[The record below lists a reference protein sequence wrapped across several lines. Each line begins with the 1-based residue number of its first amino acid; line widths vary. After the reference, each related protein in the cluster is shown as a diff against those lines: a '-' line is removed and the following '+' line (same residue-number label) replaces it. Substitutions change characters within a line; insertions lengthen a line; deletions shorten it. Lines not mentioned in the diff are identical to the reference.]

1 LDFVQNAISA
11 RLTHGDLVAA
21 DQALESDP
29 SVLGVRLIL
38 VKQILLSCANVAD
51 LELIS
56 RGLYRAHPEIGELI
70 TPYRRNFEFAK
81 YIRNIAVG
89 HVNPALSRKAI
100 EWRPELNS
108 VLATPKPGGD
118 AFLGFAILET
128 AINTFV
134 DGDSHR
140 IFEGDTDLGYP
151 PDLTRFLSFLG
162 NTAHVGMAYCE
173 ALAVAAVRRAE
184 LPEFDAN
191 LSDLA
196 VRAGKT
202 DFKFITRKGE
212 SGGTAAHS
220 FRSGI
225 INCYS
230 PHVALLDSRPRSSG
244 RQIGSPSCGSAW
256 SSPCSADSETPRSR
270 TGFESGISFCSRAT
284 ERR

>member
-1 LDFVQNAISA
+1 MDFVQIAISA
-11 RLTHGDLVAA
+11 RLAHGDLVAA

-56 RGLYRAHPEIGELI
+56 RGLYREHPEIGELI
-70 TPYRRNFEFAK
+70 TPYGRNFEFAK

-140 IFEGDTDLGYP
+140 IFEGDTDLGDP
-151 PDLTRFLSFLG
+151 PDLTRFLSFFG
-162 NTAHVGMAYCE
+162 KTAHVGMAYCE
-173 ALAVAAVRRAE
+173 ALGQVCRGQQVKNGLVTTSAFTLNVGTIVDAVA
-184 LPEFDAN
+184 PGPGG
-191 LSDLA
+191 LSL
-196 VRAGKT
+196 T
-202 DFKFITRKGE
+202 PQ
-212 SGGTAAHS
+212 SH
-220 FRSGI
+220 
-225 INCYS
+225 
-230 PHVALLDSRPRSSG
+230 SSG
-244 RQIGSPSCGSAW
+244 RSRGRGQFEMVVLGGGEYVRTARKRRVLTAPTYDDFKNVHRLLGAENEGRRPEGIPTSPSW
-256 SSPCSADSETPRSR
+256 
-270 TGFESGISFCSRAT
+270 
-284 ERR
+284 